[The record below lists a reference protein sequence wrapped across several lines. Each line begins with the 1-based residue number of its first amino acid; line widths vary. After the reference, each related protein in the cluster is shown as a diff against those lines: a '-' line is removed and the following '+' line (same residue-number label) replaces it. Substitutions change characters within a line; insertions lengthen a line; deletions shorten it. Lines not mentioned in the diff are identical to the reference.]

1 MEKQERSTPFGL
13 LFEEAAPQ
21 PQDLI
26 MPTYDEETDLSYVED
41 SQGRRVP
48 YVEFSRAI
56 GTRTAT
62 LVRREIT
69 DTDPEDDRAGS
80 YATGTSTLTEV
91 RSESTDTDLEDD
103 NPRFFGSLGTITVTA
118 VEAETT
124 DTDPE
129 DDHGYHSSWRSLV
142 GTDTITERD
151 GEATDQ
157 D

>member
-1 MEKQERSTPFGL
+1 MEKQERSIPFGL

-21 PQDLI
+21 PQSLI

-48 YVEFSRAI
+48 YVQLSRVA

-62 LVRREIT
+62 KVWREIT
-69 DTDPEDDRAGS
+69 DTDPEDDRAGFP
-80 YATGTSTLTEV
+80 AIGTNTLTAI
-91 RSESTDTDLEDD
+91 RAESTDTDPEDD
-103 NPRFFGSLGTITVTA
+103 NPRFFGSLGTGTMTL
-118 VEAETT
+118 VEAEST

-129 DDHGYHSSWRSLV
+129 DDHGYHSGWRSLV
-142 GTDTITERD
+142 GTDTITKVET
-151 GEATDQ
+151 EPTDQ